1 MNSSEHS
8 PPRPSRNERLR
19 RNRLSRERYGQAAL
33 RILDSTDEQDVGR
46 GPLLL
51 DISVAPSKKMELA
64 RQRRFAHVELADALV
79 PFKDDIRTL
88 VEQRIEGRD
97 ASFGVEGRES
107 RLRFLDFRVFDSNLE
122 SHRMVTTF
130 TEQLAIILDGRIVAT
145 EIVTKDL
152 PSDQS

>member
-8 PPRPSRNERLR
+8 PHRPSKNERLR

-64 RQRRFAHVELADALV
+64 RQRKFAHVELTGAMVA
-79 PFKDDIRTL
+79 FKDDVRTL
-88 VEQRIEGRD
+88 VEQRMEGRD
-97 ASFGVEGRES
+97 ASFGVEGTDS

-130 TEQLAIILDGRIVAT
+130 TEQLAVILDG
-145 EIVTKDL
+145 EIVDVEIMTKEL
-152 PSDQS
+152 PGDES